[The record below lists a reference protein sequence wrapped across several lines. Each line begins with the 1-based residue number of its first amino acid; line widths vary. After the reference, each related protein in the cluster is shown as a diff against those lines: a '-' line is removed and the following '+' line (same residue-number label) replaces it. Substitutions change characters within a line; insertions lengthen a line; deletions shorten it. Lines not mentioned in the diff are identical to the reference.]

1 MDLDAGV
8 AVEAEVLVAVAV
20 AVAVAVGEGESAQ
33 VDAVAAGVL
42 HLDPL
47 TVQGALAALVLGVL
61 DAADDDGGGRALAPK
76 SLSKSP
82 QTVCFAKCGHGR
94 NSPL

>member
-8 AVEAEVLVAVAV
+8 AVEAEVLVAV

-76 SLSKSP
+76 SLSKLP
-82 QTVCFAKCGHGR
+82 QTACFAKCGHGR